1 MCSGSVAR
9 VQPRFH
15 PREPAR
21 DPRDQSIELRCHRP
35 GSMLRP
41 RGYGHIIWTPHKPGK
56 ITRWP
61 PHVAPPRP
69 TLRSPAA
76 VPVRPTCAINPPT
89 GHPSHSLFCRVAP
102 AAAAVDALRVV
113 MMSSSQATAWRRE
126 SSRVGRQRYPERPF
140 GDVPFIDPTSTS
152 TAKASIRRSRSWRA
166 RRRPAWV
173 STAARCAPVPHRL
186 STHPT
191 LTYLARI
198 PSLDLRGIHVVGGSP

>member
-1 MCSGSVAR
+1 MRSGSVAR

-41 RGYGHIIWTPHKPGK
+41 RVHGHIIWTPHKPGM

-76 VPVRPTCAINPPT
+76 VSVRPTCAINPPT
-89 GHPSHSLFCRVAP
+89 GHPSHSLFVGLRQLQQPGRAP
-102 AAAAVDALRVV
+102 SRDDVV
-113 MMSSSQATAWRRE
+113 E
-126 SSRVGRQRYPERPF
+126 P
-140 GDVPFIDPTSTS
+140 GD
-152 TAKASIRRSRSWRA
+152 RL
-166 RRRPAWV
+166 
-173 STAARCAPVPHRL
+173 APRK
-186 STHPT
+186 
-191 LTYLARI
+191 
-198 PSLDLRGIHVVGGSP
+198 